1 MEGDTMNKLKLKKL
15 AYSISE
21 LLDSEE
27 SSLDVCIYFNDHR
40 LSYEFNK
47 NSEVYEWVL
56 QEGLKG
62 SNYTQY
68 ANDETITM
76 TFEGDF
82 YSCMN
87 YGSNPILY
95 EKFGELLKKYDLY
108 FELGNAWNLALYKT

>member
-1 MEGDTMNKLKLKKL
+1 MNL
-15 AYSISE
+15 ADNLNNYFTQNT
-21 LLDSEE
+21 
-27 SSLDVCIYFNDHR
+27 DVA
-40 LSYEFNK
+40 
-47 NSEVYEWVL
+47 EVAM